1 MTNQKD
7 IKVEKKMVHVPA
19 PTKEEYVND
28 VRVGVIRHQ
37 ENKQTTMSKILN
49 SNKQEILVR
58 TRNKK

>member
-1 MTNQKD
+1 MSNPKD
-7 IKVEKKMVHVPA
+7 IKVEKKWVHVPA

-49 SNKQEILVR
+49 
-58 TRNKK
+58 